1 MKIEIHLTW
10 SEQKGIEKY
19 LQDVLGIENPSKKDI
34 QDFVASMITGLL
46 HSSSESVSDYIQQ
59 FEPNETDI

>member
-19 LQDVLGIENPSKKDI
+19 LQDVYEIEKPSKKDI
-34 QDFVASMITGLL
+34 QDFVASIATGLL
-46 HSSSESVSDYIQQ
+46 HAPSESVSDYIAE
-59 FEPNETDI
+59 FEPNETEL